1 MIPMSNKQQNTT
13 NPTTSN
19 HAIDD
24 QFLDDGQAD
33 LDIVS
38 LSSVNDD
45 GPSTSTP
52 SSSPSVMGEQS
63 LSGDMPD
70 PESDDN
76 VLENAHAVGLALE
89 EDEEHPK
96 PLNIA
101 ADINKAE
108 EYRKT
113 HE

>member
-1 MIPMSNKQQNTT
+1 MSNKQKKTT
-13 NPTTSN
+13 NPTASTPP
-19 HAIDD
+19 IDD
-24 QFLDDGQAD
+24 QFVDDSQAD
-33 LDIVS
+33 IDVIS

-45 GPSTSTP
+45 GASTSTP
-52 SSSPSVMGEQS
+52 SSSPSVIGEQS

-70 PESDDN
+70 PESDDD

-101 ADINKAE
+101 ADINNAE